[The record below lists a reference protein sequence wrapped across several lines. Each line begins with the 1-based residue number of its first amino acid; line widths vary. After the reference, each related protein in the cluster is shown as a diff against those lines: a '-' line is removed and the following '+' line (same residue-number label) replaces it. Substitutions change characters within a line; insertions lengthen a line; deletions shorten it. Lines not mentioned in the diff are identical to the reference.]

1 MSEYE
6 YREENLQLKERIAAL
21 KSSADEATY
30 QTKSSQSVILL
41 AGELLGKY
49 SQELIDDGMISHLE
63 QLSIFKKI
71 KAVSSI
77 IIDAVND
84 ASLIVKKT

>member
-1 MSEYE
+1 MSENE
-6 YREENLQLKERIAAL
+6 YRDENLQLKERIAAL
-21 KSSADEATY
+21 KFSADEATY
-30 QTKSSQSVILL
+30 HAKSSQSVILL

-49 SQELIDDGMISHLE
+49 SQELIDDGRISHLE

-84 ASLIVKKT
+84 ASLTVKKT